1 MATTSAL
8 SRFVV
13 LSLLIC
19 GLAGFGHANPWHYN
33 AAANVLSNAVW
44 RFSVTRSGTSLT
56 LTTRQ
61 DGSGDV
67 DLTDCFAD
75 TGYRVV
81 TLGSSLFKKA
91 PITQFVGPD
100 VTVANASAFQE
111 CSSLTN
117 VLFSPDFKQFGN
129 HVLYKCALLQTFS
142 PTNMT
147 KLTSSGYHVFNGT
160 SRLSLGF
167 SFPLL
172 TSLPEGFFCNSAVVS
187 VHAPAAKTIVLSA
200 FSGSSI
206 ASIEVSADLTT
217 IGKQAF
223 LSCKK
228 LKSFT
233 PTELPKLTSVGE
245 AAFSGCSILEGNWIW
260 GALASIPK
268 EAFSSVS
275 RITSFQ
281 APNVKSIGNYAFKSC
296 SSLERVEVSDALSS
310 IGTQAFLSCTKL
322 SEFSPTVLTNLSSTG
337 SAAFSGC
344 STLGGDWAAPKLT
357 SIASEFFTSTRLSS
371 FMAPKMSTVGDHAF
385 RYCNQMEH
393 LVMKGGGSIGAY
405 AFQNFKASAVIDYL
419 GDAGPSSI
427 GTGAFIPLNSSAY
440 VRVYLKRHFAI
451 PGWAAYYTPVASL
464 DNSVKTRSDF
474 PGKRTLGLYAASQ
487 SKAWVVDGDLNQQ
500 TIFSIR

>member
-1 MATTSAL
+1 MNFKTTILAL
-8 SRFVV
+8 TI
-13 LSLLIC
+13 L
-19 GLAGFGHANPWHYN
+19 GLVEFARANPWYYN
-33 AAANVLSNAVW
+33 SSANVLSNEVW
-44 RFSVTRSGTSLT
+44 RLSVTRSGTSLT
-56 LTTRQ
+56 LSARQ
-61 DGSGDV
+61 EGSGDL

-223 LSCKK
+223 NSCKK
-228 LKSFT
+228 LKAFT
-233 PTELPKLTSVGE
+233 PMNLPKLTSFGE
-245 AAFSGCSILEGNWIW
+245 AAFLSCSVLEGNWSCD
-260 GALASIPK
+260 ALTALPK
-268 EAFSSVS
+268 QAFSSCPRLVA
-275 RITSFQ
+275 FC
-281 APNVKSIGNYAFKSC
+281 APKLKSVGDYAFQNC
-296 SSLERVEVSDALSS
+296 SALERVEVSDALSS
-310 IGTQAFLSCTKL
+310 IGKQAFLSCTKL

-344 STLGGDWAAPKLT
+344 SVLGGDWAAPKLT
-357 SIASEFFTSTRLSS
+357 SIASEFFASTKLSS
-371 FMAPKMSTVGDHAF
+371 FMAPKMSSVGGHAF

-393 LVMKGGGSIGAY
+393 LVMKGGGSIGDY

-427 GTGAFIPLNSSAY
+427 GTGAFIPINSSAY
-440 VRVYLKRHFAI
+440 VRVYLKRHRAI
-451 PGWAAYYTPVASL
+451 PGWAAYYTPVANL
-464 DNSVKTRSDF
+464 DNSFKTRSDY
-474 PGKRTLGLYAASQ
+474 PGKRTLGLYAATQ
-487 SKAWVVDGDLNQQ
+487 SKAWVVNGDLNQQ